1 MKRSDNF
8 KFDDLQG
15 LLRFSHGHL
24 SETCF
29 MLLNI
34 TDAAAAKQWL
44 ESAPIT
50 DAVSTESLPETALQI
65 AFSVAGLRAL
75 GLNESVI
82 EQFSDEFFV
91 GMSGDESR
99 SRRLG
104 DISSNAPKN
113 WHWGGDAEQVPH
125 ILLLLYA
132 EKEGLEAW
140 RNTIEN
146 ELFAQAFQL
155 LTLLPTL
162 DIGLIEPFG
171 FADGISQPKIDWA
184 GQQSTNSHDR
194 DDYSNFV
201 AVGEVVLGYPNE
213 YGEYT
218 SRPLIDPGLDERAV
232 ELENAEDESALKDL
246 GRNGAYLVLRQLDQD
261 VSGFWQ
267 YLDKVTDSVAEK
279 RDQLAASMVG
289 RKLNG
294 TPLVTPLDKP
304 VSGISQREDKKHQF
318 SNNHFTYQ
326 DDPDG
331 HQCPLGAHIRRANP
345 RTGDF
350 PHGVTGLI
358 SRLIKILG
366 FGLNRPDEDLLAAT
380 RFHRIL
386 RRGRSYGTL
395 LTPEEAIKA
404 DAPRTEH
411 GLQFLCLVANISRQ
425 FEFVQNAWMMSS
437 KFSGVHQESDPL
449 SGHRDPL
456 LSGEST
462 AQFTRADPTG
472 PMHKMADLPQFIT
485 VRGGAYFFMPGLSAI
500 RYFTSLPANGSD
512 SS

>member
-1 MKRSDNF
+1 MNSSDNF
-8 KFDDLQG
+8 EFDDLQG

-34 TDAAAAKQWL
+34 TDAAVARQWL

-50 DAVSTESLPETALQI
+50 NAASTEALPETALQI

-82 EQFSDEFFV
+82 EHFSDEFIA
-91 GMSGDESR
+91 GMAGDESR

-104 DISSNAPKN
+104 DISRNAPGN
-113 WHWGGDAEQVPH
+113 WYWGGDVDRVPH

-132 EKEGLEAW
+132 RKEGLEAW

-146 ELFAQAFQL
+146 ELYAQAFQL

-162 DIGLIEPFG
+162 DIGLNEPFG

-184 GQQSTNSHDR
+184 GKQSTNIHDR
-194 DDYSNFV
+194 DDYSNV
-201 AVGEVVLGYPNE
+201 MAVGEVVLGYPNE

-218 SRPLIDPGLDERAV
+218 SRPLIDPGLDKRAV
-232 ELENAEDESALKDL
+232 ELKNAEDESALKDL

-289 RKLNG
+289 RHRNG
-294 TPLVTPLDKP
+294 TPLVTSLDKQ
-304 VSGISQREDKKHQF
+304 VSGISHREDKTHPF

-366 FGLNRPDEDLLAAT
+366 FGLNRPDEDLLAST

-386 RRGRSYGTL
+386 RRGRSYGTF

-404 DAPRTEH
+404 DTPLTEH

-425 FEFVQNAWMMSS
+425 FEFVQNAWMVSS
-437 KFSGVHQESDPL
+437 KFSGVQQESDPL
-449 SGHRDPL
+449 SGHRVPL
-456 LSGEST
+456 LSGEGT
-462 AQFTRADPTG
+462 AQFNRPNATG
-472 PMHKMADLPQFIT
+472 PMHKMDHLPQFIT

-500 RYFTSLPANGSD
+500 RYFTSLPANPAS
-512 SS
+512 